1 MKTFYLFSK
10 IFDLKPFILTCEVAA
25 IDSLKGVKMAVCC
38 IKCVD
43 LTTETIKSLGKHF
56 SYNQVINTKK

>member
-1 MKTFYLFSK
+1 
-10 IFDLKPFILTCEVAA
+10 
-25 IDSLKGVKMAVCC
+25 MAVCG

-56 SYNQVINTKK
+56 SYNQVINTKKWGKHHEYTKYFKIM